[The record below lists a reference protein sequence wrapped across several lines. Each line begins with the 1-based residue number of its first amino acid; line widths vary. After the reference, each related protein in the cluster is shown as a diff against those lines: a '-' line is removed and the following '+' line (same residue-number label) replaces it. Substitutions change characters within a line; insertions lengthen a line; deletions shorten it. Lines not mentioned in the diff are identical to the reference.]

1 MELYDEVGREATD
14 SAPDEPFLF
23 SGFLSETL
31 FTSTTGG
38 RAVPEAAP
46 VETFADEPFAASVTG
61 EFPVIGA
68 APAETGGGFFDGF
81 DGLAF
86 DDDGGGF
93 L

>member
-1 MELYDEVGREATD
+1 MELYDEVGRESTN
-14 SAPDEPFLF
+14 SAADEPFLF

-31 FTSTTGG
+31 FTSATGG

-61 EFPVIGA
+61 EYPIIADARGETDA
-68 APAETGGGFFDGF
+68 AVFDGF

-86 DDDGGGF
+86 DDDGGG
-93 L
+93 LL